1 MDVIPLPS
9 KTASFCWGTYKC
21 IKIPWLRWF
30 ETDWGCRSW
39 VRKTMTSLSG
49 IASSSDLSS
58 VEQTHQLIP
67 LILVTSSSAAQS
79 DTVGVCQALG
89 VAMFS
94 GSFCNSTSEALRFS
108 TRFLRSL
115 LVAAIP
121 LAPKRRLAVSQWFYL
136 SITGS
141 RVGCMLCPKKRWEK
155 SSLTFVLVLLCTPC
169 QNSLWST
176 QLWGWLGE
184 FVAPHDLAKHST
196 LPSTFEWPHLVPK
209 AVPCLHQD

>member
-1 MDVIPLPS
+1 
-9 KTASFCWGTYKC
+9 
-21 IKIPWLRWF
+21 
-30 ETDWGCRSW
+30 
-39 VRKTMTSLSG
+39 MTSLSG

-121 LAPKRRLAVSQWFYL
+121 LAPKRRLAVSQ
-136 SITGS
+136 
-141 RVGCMLCPKKRWEK
+141 
-155 SSLTFVLVLLCTPC
+155 
-169 QNSLWST
+169 
-176 QLWGWLGE
+176 
-184 FVAPHDLAKHST
+184 
-196 LPSTFEWPHLVPK
+196 
-209 AVPCLHQD
+209 